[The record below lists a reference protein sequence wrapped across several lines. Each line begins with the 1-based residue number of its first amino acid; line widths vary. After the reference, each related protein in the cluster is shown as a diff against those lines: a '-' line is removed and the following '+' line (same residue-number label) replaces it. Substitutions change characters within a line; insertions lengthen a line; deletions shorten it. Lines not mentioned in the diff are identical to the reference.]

1 MEKPRKQAQ
10 ESHSTQNGHEEQL
23 LSEMG
28 AKKKK
33 EMTIKALLTDSFQ
46 KRRKWIENLG
56 GEGTV
61 GRALQR

>member
-1 MEKPRKQAQ
+1 MDKPRKQAQ

-33 EMTIKALLTDSFQ
+33 GDYDQGSPYRFLPEKEKMD
-46 KRRKWIENLG
+46 
-56 GEGTV
+56 
-61 GRALQR
+61 